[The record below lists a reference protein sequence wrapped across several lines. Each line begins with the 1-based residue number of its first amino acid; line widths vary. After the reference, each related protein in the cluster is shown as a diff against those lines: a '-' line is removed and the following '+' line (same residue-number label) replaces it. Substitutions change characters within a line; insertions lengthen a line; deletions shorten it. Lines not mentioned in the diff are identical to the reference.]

1 MNRTRTFTVLKGIAL
16 PWIFPLVLVGNFIEP
31 LFANEVSFDVKLL
44 DLKLDVLAVEGVLEE
59 FFDVDEPSQSQP
71 VAQSTGNFSA
81 NIKEKYD
88 TKVKFVQPSTILRVG
103 GEIPYQ
109 LNQWQTLNLGLNI
122 GAGSSKYSFPNGI
135 SVFTDPAVLETK
147 FLEASASVSVS
158 SYLNITKKLETN
170 LDIGLE
176 AVLVNVKT
184 TLTSALL
191 NVRSRETD
199 SFYRDY
205 LRFGFSYGQI
215 YKFSPQLVI
224 TNFTGPKRSGYA
236 MISLSTEF

>member
-16 PWIFPLVLVGNFIEP
+16 PWIFALVLVGNFIEP

-81 NIKEKYD
+81 NIKEKYG
-88 TKVKFVQPSTILRVG
+88 TKVKLVQPSTILRVG

-147 FLEASASVSVS
+147 FLEASARVSVS
-158 SYLNITKKLETN
+158 SSLNPTKKLETN

-176 AVLVNVKT
+176 AVLVNVK
-184 TLTSALL
+184 S
-191 NVRSRETD
+191 
-199 SFYRDY
+199 
-205 LRFGFSYGQI
+205 I
-215 YKFSPQLVI
+215 
-224 TNFTGPKRSGYA
+224 
-236 MISLSTEF
+236 